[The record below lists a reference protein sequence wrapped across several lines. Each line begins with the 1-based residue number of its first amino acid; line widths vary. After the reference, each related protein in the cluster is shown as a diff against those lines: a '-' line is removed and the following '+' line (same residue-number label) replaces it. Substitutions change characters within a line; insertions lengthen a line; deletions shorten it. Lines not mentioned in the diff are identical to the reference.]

1 LAGERLKKRSDRDK
15 KKQKEDVP
23 SSFHA
28 TRSKETTEKKQSKLD
43 KGKQVVGY
51 CSKPK
56 TRETNKLRLNS
67 KDLFKPSLKRDN
79 SIIIYEDAVEKV
91 KENILRSRK
100 QPLVQEIEL
109 SNSEGEAEQDPTYTL
124 DINEMP

>member
-1 LAGERLKKRSDRDK
+1 
-15 KKQKEDVP
+15 
-23 SSFHA
+23 
-28 TRSKETTEKKQSKLD
+28 LD

-56 TRETNKLRLNS
+56 TRATNKLRLNS

-91 KENILRSRK
+91 KENIMRSRK